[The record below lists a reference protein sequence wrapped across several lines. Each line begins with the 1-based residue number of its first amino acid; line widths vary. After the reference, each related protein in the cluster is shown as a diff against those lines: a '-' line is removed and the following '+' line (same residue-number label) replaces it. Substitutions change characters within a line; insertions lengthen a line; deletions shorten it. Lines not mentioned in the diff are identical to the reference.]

1 MPDGYGSFVG
11 TSQNSF
17 KGMLAGGAPGM
28 RKPGSTEKMAGPG
41 EFVFANASK
50 VVGVWKDGQ
59 LVSTADEE

>member
-1 MPDGYGSFVG
+1 MW
-11 TSQNSF
+11 
-17 KGMLAGGAPGM
+17 
-28 RKPGSTEKMAGPG
+28 KPGSTEKMAGPG